1 MTPSDARARYRSTEH
16 RRRLRRGQPRKWDG
30 QLLGLDLDRL
40 RAEVRESRDAILERE
55 ARHEGAAV

>member
-1 MTPSDARARYRSTEH
+1 MLGTEARNIDAVFVA
-16 RRRLRRGQPRKWDG
+16 GQPRKWDG